1 MVDLAHERCPATAA
15 STQIV
20 VAEQQE
26 HDSVLMLDLLDGANW
41 LLQRAFSEPTALQ
54 PSYRYQRGGGLLL
67 GAFSLALSNK
77 RVSLVLD
84 GMLLGVRGLAPYYGH
99 SPAFLALRYVG
110 SYPVLFEIMLETW
123 LHARPKKV
131 MYERTEKSA

>member
-67 GAFSLALSNK
+67 GAFSLALSSK
-77 RVSLVLD
+77 RVSWELSAVL
-84 GMLLGVRGLAPYYGH
+84 GRPEQQVYVARGHL
-99 SPAFLALRYVG
+99 PAFLVPRYVG
-110 SYPVLFEIMLETW
+110 SYLVLFEIMLETW
-123 LHARPKKV
+123 LHA
-131 MYERTEKSA
+131 